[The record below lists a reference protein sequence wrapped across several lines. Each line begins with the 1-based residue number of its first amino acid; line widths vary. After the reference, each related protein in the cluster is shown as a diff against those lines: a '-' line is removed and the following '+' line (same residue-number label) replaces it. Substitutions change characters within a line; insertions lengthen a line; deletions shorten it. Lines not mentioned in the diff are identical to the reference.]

1 MSFQDELNRVTKA
14 PEDVLSERE
23 KESYAKGVD
32 SAQTSYENIK
42 EELHKEKIPMSFYNN
57 EHDGGSNS
65 IGESVFLGDINFAAT
80 AWTSSEGENIT
91 LNLSKIASKWRNFIL
106 TGEVNDVSTKFAK
119 SFREA
124 CDIDIDNKKITS
136 KKRFILLDA
145 MDSGYSIDNV
155 IEMKSLF
162 DLVLEDSEKMGME
175 TYIIV
180 SSNEYELACNTDCFD
195 VTEGKYINFS
205 SYEDFKKTLSEF
217 IMVIMKS
224 YLEDTEYNKDKC
236 FTK

>member
-1 MSFQDELNRVTKA
+1 MYKIKTWRNPYDEGFSTCRRKEVEFKPGLT
-14 PEDVLSERE
+14 VLVGCNGSG
-23 KESYAKGVD
+23 KSTMLK
-32 SAQTSYENIK
+32 NIK
-42 EELHKEKIPMSFYNN
+42 DELHKKKIPMFFYNN

-65 IGESVFLGDINFAAT
+65 IGESIFLGNVSFAAT
-80 AWTSSEGENIT
+80 AWTSSEGENIS

-106 TGEVNDVSTKFAK
+106 TGEVNDWSTKFTK
-119 SFREA
+119 SLRTA
-124 CDIDIDNKKITS
+124 CEIDDKKTTS

-175 TYIIV
+175 TYIII
-180 SSNEYELACNTDCFD
+180 SSNEYELACDTDCFD

-205 SYEDFKKTLSEF
+205 SYEDFKKF
-217 IMVIMKS
+217 ILHTRKKKEKR
-224 YLEDTEYNKDKC
+224 YK
-236 FTK
+236 

>member
-1 MSFQDELNRVTKA
+1 MHKIKTWRNPYDEGFSTCRRKEVEFKPGLT
-14 PEDVLSERE
+14 VLVGCNGSG
-23 KESYAKGVD
+23 KS
-32 SAQTSYENIK
+32 TMLENIK

-124 CDIDIDNKKITS
+124 CDIDNKKIIS

-205 SYEDFKKTLSEF
+205 SYEDFKKF
-217 IMVIMKS
+217 ILHTRKK
-224 YLEDTEYNKDKC
+224 KDKRY
-236 FTK
+236 K

>member
-1 MSFQDELNRVTKA
+1 MHKIKTWRNPYDEGFSTCRRKEVEFKPGLT
-14 PEDVLSERE
+14 VLVGCNGSG
-23 KESYAKGVD
+23 KS
-32 SAQTSYENIK
+32 TMLENIK

-124 CDIDIDNKKITS
+124 CDIDNKKITS

-205 SYEDFKKTLSEF
+205 SYEDFKKF
-217 IMVIMKS
+217 ILHTRKK
-224 YLEDTEYNKDKC
+224 KDKRY
-236 FTK
+236 K

>member
-1 MSFQDELNRVTKA
+1 MHKIKTWRNPYDEGFSTCRRKEVEFKPGLT
-14 PEDVLSERE
+14 VLVGCNGSG
-23 KESYAKGVD
+23 KSTMLK
-32 SAQTSYENIK
+32 NIK

-205 SYEDFKKTLSEF
+205 SYEDFKKF
-217 IMVIMKS
+217 ILHTRKK
-224 YLEDTEYNKDKC
+224 KDKRY
-236 FTK
+236 K

>member
-1 MSFQDELNRVTKA
+1 MHKIKTWRNPYDEGFSTCRRKEVEFKPGLT
-14 PEDVLSERE
+14 VLVGCNGSG
-23 KESYAKGVD
+23 KS
-32 SAQTSYENIK
+32 TMLENIK

-124 CDIDIDNKKITS
+124 CDIDNKKITS

-180 SSNEYELACNTDCFD
+180 SSNEYELACDTDCFD

-205 SYEDFKKTLSEF
+205 SYEDFKKF
-217 IMVIMKS
+217 ILHTRKK
-224 YLEDTEYNKDKC
+224 KDKRY
-236 FTK
+236 K

>member
-1 MSFQDELNRVTKA
+1 MHKIKTWRNPYDEGFSTCRRKEVEFKPGLT
-14 PEDVLSERE
+14 VLVGCNGSG
-23 KESYAKGVD
+23 KS
-32 SAQTSYENIK
+32 TMLENIK

-124 CDIDIDNKKITS
+124 CGIDDKKITS

-180 SSNEYELACNTDCFD
+180 SSNEYELACDTDCFD

-205 SYEDFKKTLSEF
+205 SYEDFKKF
-217 IMVIMKS
+217 ILHTRKK
-224 YLEDTEYNKDKC
+224 KDKRY
-236 FTK
+236 K

>member
-1 MSFQDELNRVTKA
+1 MHKIKTWRNPYDEGFSTCRRKEVEFKPGLT
-14 PEDVLSERE
+14 VLVGCNGSG
-23 KESYAKGVD
+23 KS
-32 SAQTSYENIK
+32 TMLENIK

-91 LNLSKIASKWRNFIL
+91 LNLSKIASKWRNFIM

-124 CDIDIDNKKITS
+124 CDIDDIDNKKITS

-162 DLVLEDSEKMGME
+162 DLVLKDSEKMGME

-180 SSNEYELACNTDCFD
+180 SSNEYELACDTDCFD

-205 SYEDFKKTLSEF
+205 SYEDFKKF
-217 IMVIMKS
+217 ILHTRKK
-224 YLEDTEYNKDKC
+224 KDKRY
-236 FTK
+236 K

>member
-1 MSFQDELNRVTKA
+1 MHKINTWRNPYDEGFSTCRRKEVEFKPGLT
-14 PEDVLSERE
+14 VLVGCNGSG
-23 KESYAKGVD
+23 KS
-32 SAQTSYENIK
+32 TMLENIK

-124 CDIDIDNKKITS
+124 CDIDNKKITS

-205 SYEDFKKTLSEF
+205 SYEDFKKF
-217 IMVIMKS
+217 ILHTRKK
-224 YLEDTEYNKDKC
+224 KDKRY
-236 FTK
+236 K

>member
-1 MSFQDELNRVTKA
+1 MHKIKTWRNPYDEGFSTCRRKEVEFKPGLT
-14 PEDVLSERE
+14 VLVGCNGSG
-23 KESYAKGVD
+23 KS
-32 SAQTSYENIK
+32 TMLENIK

-205 SYEDFKKTLSEF
+205 SYEDFKKF
-217 IMVIMKS
+217 ILHTRKK
-224 YLEDTEYNKDKC
+224 KDKRY
-236 FTK
+236 K

>member
-1 MSFQDELNRVTKA
+1 MHKIKTWRNPYDEGFSTCRRKEVEFQPGLT
-14 PEDVLSERE
+14 VLVGCNGSG
-23 KESYAKGVD
+23 KSTMLK
-32 SAQTSYENIK
+32 NIK
-42 EELHKEKIPMSFYNN
+42 EELHKEKIPMFFYNN

-124 CDIDIDNKKITS
+124 CDCDIDNKKITS

-180 SSNEYELACNTDCFD
+180 SSNEYELACDTDCFD

-205 SYEDFKKTLSEF
+205 SYEDFKKF
-217 IMVIMKS
+217 ILHTRKK
-224 YLEDTEYNKDKC
+224 KDKRY
-236 FTK
+236 K

>member
-1 MSFQDELNRVTKA
+1 MHKIKTWRDPYDEGFSTCRRKEVEFKPGLT
-14 PEDVLSERE
+14 VLVGCNGSG
-23 KESYAKGVD
+23 KSTMLK
-32 SAQTSYENIK
+32 NIK
-42 EELHKEKIPMSFYNN
+42 EELHKKKIPMFFYNN

-65 IGESVFLGDINFAAT
+65 IEESLFLGNINFAAT
-80 AWTSSEGENIT
+80 AWTSSEGENIS
-91 LNLSKIASKWRNFIL
+91 LNLSKIASAWRNFIL
-106 TGEVNDVSTKFAK
+106 TGEVNDWSAKVTK
-119 SFREA
+119 SFRKA
-124 CDIDIDNKKITS
+124 CEIDEIDDKKITS

-205 SYEDFKKTLSEF
+205 SYEDFKKF
-217 IMVIMKS
+217 ILHTRQK
-224 YLEDTEYNKDKC
+224 KDKRY
-236 FTK
+236 K